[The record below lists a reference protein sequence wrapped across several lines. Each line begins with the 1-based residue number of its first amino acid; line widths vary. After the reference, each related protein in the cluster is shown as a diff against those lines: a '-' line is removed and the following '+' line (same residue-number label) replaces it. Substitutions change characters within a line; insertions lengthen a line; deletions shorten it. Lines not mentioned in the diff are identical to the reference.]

1 MTRRSTLAPLATLAL
16 LAGTA
21 VQAGG
26 DAPRGRDKA
35 RSCAVCHGV
44 VGIASLP
51 NAPHL
56 AAQPEGYLV
65 EQLKAFRSG
74 QRANEVMAVVA
85 RPLSDADIADLA
97 AWYASLRITVE
108 AAR

>member
-1 MTRRSTLAPLATLAL
+1 MTRRSTLAALATLAL
-16 LAGTA
+16 LSSTA
-21 VQAGG
+21 ADAGG
-26 DAPRGRDKA
+26 DASRGRDKA
-35 RSCAVCHGV
+35 RACAVCHGMM
-44 VGIASLP
+44 GIASLP